1 MTNYEIDTKAP
12 LIFSTPQLKG
22 KSIKSM
28 RLVEFVDI
36 YPTLCEL
43 AGIQIPEILEGISA
57 FPLFE
62 NPDRPWKKAAFSQFL
77 REGIWIAPDGIE
89 YMGYSIRTEQ
99 YRYTEWVNW
108 ESKEL
113 AAIELYDH
121 TMDPNEN
128 INIAGIEENKS
139 IIKELAEKLKLG
151 WRAAIPDKN

>member
-12 LIFSTPQLKG
+12 LIFSTPQLKEKNV
-22 KSIKSM
+22 KSK
-28 RLVEFVDI
+28 RLVEFVDV

-43 AGIQIPEILEGISA
+43 AGISIPETLEGISA
-57 FPLFE
+57 VPLFE
-62 NPDRPWKKAAFSQFL
+62 NPDRTWKKAAFSQFL

-89 YMGYSIRTEQ
+89 YMGYSIRTEKH
-99 YRYTEWVNW
+99 RYTEWVNW

-139 IIKELAEKLKLG
+139 ITEKLSEQLKLG
-151 WRAAIPDKN
+151 WRAALPDKK